1 MSTSQIVST
10 SEQIDLKLEGMTCS
24 ACVAAIERSLNG
36 LEGISATVNFATES
50 AHILAPKGYKA
61 SALIDVVKKTGYG
74 ATLLADETESFS
86 RSRRMG
92 WRVFFAAILPQF
104 VDRSQ
109 GQVILQ
115 MIFLAMIFFV
125 IAFTVMYIFKFEPK
139 GDGGIASFFLFNIIL
154 YWAIYI
160 IAFNYTLFKTSKK
173 FKYS

>member
-92 WRVFFAAILPQF
+92 WRVFFAAILAIP
-104 VDRSQ
+104 
-109 GQVILQ
+109 VI
-115 MIFLAMIFFV
+115 V
-125 IAFTVMYIFKFEPK
+125 ISMSMSVHHYLEPK
-139 GDGGIASFFLFNIIL
+139 IINALDYFGIVHPLYSATGWLSIAITTPIIF
-154 YWAIYI
+154 I
-160 IAFNYTLFKTSKK
+160 IA
-173 FKYS
+173 